1 MMEERTLLPV
11 SLCDVLY
18 AQGTHDPVLLL
29 PLGPARCLRC
39 RSWPALMLRRA
50 GGQRREV
57 PWVRLW
63 GALVLRE
70 REARLTHPWM
80 RMDGSFS
87 YMFTSSRVGFEP

>member
-1 MMEERTLLPV
+1 
-11 SLCDVLY
+11 
-18 AQGTHDPVLLL
+18 
-29 PLGPARCLRC
+29 
-39 RSWPALMLRRA
+39 MLRRA

-87 YMFTSSRVGFEP
+87 YMFTSSKVGFEP